1 MKVNRDFLSTAYL
14 YSNLYTITGWNANDN
29 YM

>member
-1 MKVNRDFLSTAYL
+1 MQVNRDFLSTAYL